1 MKKVFIKYNP
11 YNLETELTVD
21 GKKLAQNSNIG
32 ERILPGSRLQEWV
45 EDLPKILI
53 DEYNDTDFDVVF
65 HGTLLDFE
73 DLTEVFTQAFERGEL
88 TAKLDRIPAKET
100 SDKEVLIDEVFKEIQ
115 EGPFD
120 ELRDVEII
128 SAFQHAKSSDFEVCV
143 VATMSAGKSTLINS
157 MLGTKLMPSKQEA
170 CTAIITRIKDTEGN
184 DTWQAEVYSKDNRL
198 IETHENLT
206 YSTMERLNS
215 DENVSVIKTAGNIP
229 FVSSEDVSL
238 VLIDTPGPN
247 NSRDPEHKR
256 VQSEFLNKSSKSLV
270 LYIMTSTFGSDDDNA
285 LLQRVADSMKVGGK
299 QSKDR
304 FLFVINKMDDR
315 RKEDGDTTQTL
326 DRVRAYLKGHGITNP
341 NLFPAAA
348 LPALNIRLMQSG
360 AEVDED
366 TMDETAMKVR
376 KLNRNESLH
385 FENYASLP
393 ASIRGDIKMKLA
405 DAKNNGDADA
415 EALIHTGVVSIEA
428 AIRQYVQKYAKTAK
442 IKNIVDTFM
451 HKLDEV
457 GCFEKT
463 KQELAKNREDGE
475 RIARQIEAIRKKVD
489 DVKSAQQFRDAVD
502 DAVIKVSDDAKE
514 IIDSIVQKYQ
524 AKIRQK
530 IDELR
535 GQELDMDEVTDEVS
549 LLECYAKK
557 LEPVFQAELDELIR
571 ENLVKTS
578 NALLQAYKKKLASLT
593 SEIAPNDLAGI
604 SINPLKLMG
613 GTIPTA
619 DGFSITKLVQSK
631 EVENGKE
638 WVENTNKKWYKP
650 WTWFQEKGYYRTRY
664 KTVEYVLA
672 SDLAQE
678 FFAPIKENVVNNG
691 ELAQK
696 HAIKQS
702 NRIVASFNKEFE
714 RLDGVLKQKLSE
726 LESYATEKTQA
737 EERIKETEKRLAWL
751 EVIKNRV
758 ASILEI

>member
-11 YNLETELTVD
+11 YKLETELTVD
-21 GKKLAQNSNIG
+21 GKKLAQNSQIG

-45 EDLPKILI
+45 EDLPGILI
-53 DEYNDTDFDVVF
+53 HEYNDTDFDVIF

-100 SDKEVLIDEVFKEIQ
+100 SDKEVMIEEVFKEIQ

-143 VATMSAGKSTLINS
+143 VATMSAGKSTLINA

-170 CTAIITRIKDTEGN
+170 CTAIITRIKDIEGN
-184 DTWQAEVYSKDNRL
+184 DTWQAEVYNKDNRL

-215 DENVSVIKTAGNIP
+215 DENVSVIKTDGNIP

-247 NSRDPEHKR
+247 NSRDPEHKK

-270 LYIMTSTFGSDDDNA
+270 LYIMEGTFGSDDDNA

-304 FLFVINKMDDR
+304 FIFVVNKMDDR
-315 RKEDGDTTQTL
+315 RKEDGDTKQTL
-326 DRVRAYLKGHGITNP
+326 DRICAYLKGHEITNP

-348 LPALNIRLMQSG
+348 LPALNIRLMKTG

-366 TMDETAMKVR
+366 TIDETEMKVR
-376 KLNRNESLH
+376 KLNRNETLH

-393 ASIRGDIKMKLA
+393 ASIQSDIKTKLV
-405 DAKNNGDADA
+405 DAKNNSDAET

-457 GCFEKT
+457 GCFENT

-489 DVKSAQQFRDAVD
+489 DAKEAKRFKDAVD
-502 DAVIKVSDDAKE
+502 DAVIKVSDDVKE
-514 IIDSIVQKYQ
+514 SIKSIVRKYQ
-524 AKIRQK
+524 AKLRQK
-530 IDELR
+530 IDDVR
-535 GQELDMDEVTDEVS
+535 GQELDMDEVMDEVS
-549 LLECYAKK
+549 RLESYAKK
-557 LEPVFQAELDELIR
+557 LEPDFQTELDELIR
-571 ENLVKTS
+571 ENLVNTS
-578 NALLQAYKKKLASLT
+578 NALLQEYKRKLSSLM
-593 SEIAPNDLAGI
+593 SEIDPNSLAGI
-604 SINPLKLMG
+604 SIDPLKLMG

-619 DGFSITKLVQSK
+619 GDFSVTKLLQSK

-638 WVENTNKKWYKP
+638 WVSNTDKKWYKP
-650 WTWFQEKGYYRTRY
+650 WTWLQEKGYYRTKY
-664 KTVEYVLA
+664 KTVKYVLA
-672 SDLAQE
+672 DQITQE
-678 FFAPIKENVVNNG
+678 FFAPIEDNIVENG
-691 ELAQK
+691 DYAQK
-696 HAIKQS
+696 HAVKQS
-702 NRIVASFNKEFE
+702 NRITASFNKEFG
-714 RLDGVLKQKLSE
+714 RLDSVLKQKLAE
-726 LESYATEKTQA
+726 LESYATDKAKA
-737 EERIKETEKRLAWL
+737 EERIKETERRLAWL
-751 EVIKNRV
+751 EVIIQRV
-758 ASILEI
+758 ALILEI